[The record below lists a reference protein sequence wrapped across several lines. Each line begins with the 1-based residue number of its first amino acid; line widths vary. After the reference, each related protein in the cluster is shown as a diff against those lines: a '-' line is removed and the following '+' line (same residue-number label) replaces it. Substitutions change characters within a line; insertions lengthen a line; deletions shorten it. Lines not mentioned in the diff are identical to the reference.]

1 MRKGWD
7 IETIDLTPV
16 AEPEP
21 EALPS
26 GRFGRFMAS
35 VKKHWLKTLLI
46 VICLYVAFVVFGM
59 LCTEYYIDDNGYRQ
73 PIEVNFSYLSER
85 EDYRELKKQFDGIS
99 DLMVDIT
106 IIDIHLSNEEYT
118 SMEAVTYYN
127 KILNE
132 QVDIM
137 IPKITALELGQ
148 EQVVMQE
155 TMETLLSNDIAVY
168 LQKMVE
174 GLRTGNPDSIQT
186 ALVWRDKAFSS
197 FEVLRTD
204 MINLSKR
211 VKSDYRSIEE
221 WNLNDAVL
229 QKDGTAYLD
238 DQN

>member
-16 AEPEP
+16 SEPEP
-21 EALPS
+21 EVLPS
-26 GRFGRFMAS
+26 GRLGKLKAA

-46 VICLYVAFVVFGM
+46 VICLYIAFVIFGM
-59 LCTEYYIDDNGYRQ
+59 LCTEYYIDDSGYRQ
-73 PIEVNFSYLSER
+73 PIEVNFSYLEER

-99 DLMVDIT
+99 ELMVDIT

-118 SMEAVTYYN
+118 NMEAVTYYT
-127 KILNE
+127 KVLNE

-148 EQVVMQE
+148 EQAVMQE

-168 LQKMVE
+168 LQKIVE
-174 GLRTGNPDSIQT
+174 GLRTGNADSIQT
-186 ALVWRDKAFSS
+186 SLIWRDKAFSS
-197 FEVLRTD
+197 FEVLKTD
-204 MINLSKR
+204 MINLAKR

-229 QKDGTAYLD
+229 EKDETAYLHE
-238 DQN
+238 QS

>member
-1 MRKGWD
+1 MKKGWD
-7 IETIDLTPV
+7 IETIDLTP
-16 AEPEP
+16 AAESEPEV
-21 EALPS
+21 LPS
-26 GRFGRFMAS
+26 GKLGKLKAA
-35 VKKHWLKTLLI
+35 VKKHWLKTFLI
-46 VICLYVAFVVFGM
+46 VICLYIAFVIFGM

-73 PIEVNFSYLSER
+73 PIEVNFSYLRER
-85 EDYRELKKQFDGIS
+85 EDYRELKKQFDSIS
-99 DLMVDIT
+99 ELMVDIT

-118 SMEAVTYYN
+118 GMEAVTYYN

-174 GLRTGNPDSIQT
+174 GLRTGNADSIQT

-229 QKDGTAYLD
+229 EKDDTAYLHEK
-238 DQN
+238 N